1 MSALHHTGQKIP
13 RKLHQRHDVD
23 LQEIGL
29 PLGVCLVTGEQGGV
43 RPLPRWLMA
52 LLNGLVNLLRSVPFL
67 ILMIIVIPLSRLIVG
82 T

>member
-29 PLGVCLVTGEQGGV
+29 PLGVHLPEVAEVTEPGV
-43 RPLPRWLMA
+43 VDQCINGDILLYSRPRP
-52 LLNGLVNLLRSVPFL
+52 
-67 ILMIIVIPLSRLIVG
+67 
-82 T
+82 

>member
-29 PLGVCLVTGEQGGV
+29 PLGVHLPEVAEVTEPGVVDQCINGDILLYSDMEEQ
-43 RPLPRWLMA
+43 
-52 LLNGLVNLLRSVPFL
+52 
-67 ILMIIVIPLSRLIVG
+67 VG
-82 T
+82 TVLFMAIDLPAFWANK